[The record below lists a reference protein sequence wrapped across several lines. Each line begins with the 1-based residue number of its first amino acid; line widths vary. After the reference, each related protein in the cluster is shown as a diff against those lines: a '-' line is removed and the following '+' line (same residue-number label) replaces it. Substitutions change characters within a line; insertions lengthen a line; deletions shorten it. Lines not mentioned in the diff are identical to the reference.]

1 MKRLVCVM
9 GVLAAAGLA
18 ALVLGWSEPEPSNE
32 PSGKIACA
40 YYGETCV
47 SPEAISKAYFRL
59 FP

>member
-1 MKRLVCVM
+1 MKRLVCVT

-18 ALVLGWSEPEPSNE
+18 ALVLVWSEPEPSNE
-32 PSGKIACA
+32 QSDKIACA

-47 SPEAISKAYFRL
+47 PPAAFSKAYFRL

>member
-1 MKRLVCVM
+1 MKRLVCVI
-9 GVLAAAGLA
+9 GLLAAAGLTT
-18 ALVLGWSEPEPSNE
+18 LVLGWSEPEPSND

>member
-1 MKRLVCVM
+1 MKRLVCM
-9 GVLAAAGLA
+9 IGLLAAAGLTT
-18 ALVLGWSEPEPSNE
+18 LVLGWSEPEPSDE